1 MAKNELKKEEQ
12 NLENVQETL
21 TTAGKWIEANQNAIE
36 WTIFGVVLAV
46 FAWVLLNTYVIKP
59 KHIEA
64 SNENAKAVVYFQQGD
79 FEKALNGDEAECI
92 GFAETADNYRLFQT
106 GKLAALYA
114 GICYY
119 QLGDFEQ
126 AAKYLKRFNAKDGL
140 GITTARRHGLR
151 ISVITGR
158 KGPIVQRRTEE
169 LGIAEDALSGI
180 SAKKQALLALAEK
193 YHLALDE
200 IAFMGDDLNDLPAL
214 LAAGLSAA
222 PADAAE
228 DVRQR
233 VAFIAPHKG
242 GHGAVRDLL
251 ELILKARGIWDA
263 IVEEYSEEGKGDRQ

>member
-1 MAKNELKKEEQ
+1 MESQKLSLEALQQKAKQIKLVA
-12 NLENVQETL
+12 LDMDGTL
-21 TTAGKWIEANQNAIE
+21 TDGSINI
-36 WTIFGVVLAV
+36 G
-46 FAWVLLNTYVIKP
+46 
-59 KHIEA
+59 
-64 SNENAKAVVYFQQGD
+64 
-79 FEKALNGDEAECI
+79 AE
-92 GFAETADNYRLFQT
+92 GELF
-106 GKLAALYA
+106 
-114 GICYY
+114 
-119 QLGDFEQ
+119 
-126 AAKYLKRFNAKDGL
+126 KRFNAKDGL

-233 VAFIAPHKG
+233 VAFIAPHNG